1 MSLAI
6 RYDGFRLYPPYS
18 RKNNKFWVMR
28 ANFGKRQVEIITY
41 TKDQNEAER
50 RACQLVRA
58 FYNHTQRQFERAV
71 MESSCLVY
79 FITDGMG
86 RIKIGSSTDPISRL
100 VTLQTGSSTRLEL
113 YAVMPGDQVIERGIH
128 AKFHYLRGRGEW
140 FNLDVM
146 LYQFIQNEC
155 LLRPEEILSRAKSR

>member
-1 MSLAI
+1 
-6 RYDGFRLYPPYS
+6 
-18 RKNNKFWVMR
+18 
-28 ANFGKRQVEIITY
+28 
-41 TKDQNEAER
+41 
-50 RACQLVRA
+50 
-58 FYNHTQRQFERAV
+58 
-71 MESSCLVY
+71 
-79 FITDGMG
+79 
-86 RIKIGSSTDPISRL
+86 
-100 VTLQTGSSTRLEL
+100 L